1 MYKRVVVAYDGS
13 ENARRVVEEAIRLAH
28 LLEEMV
34 IDLVYVIDEEELG
47 SVAFRSDESLKND
60 PIVLEH
66 LRPVEEMLD
75 EDGVTYEVTK
85 LRGTPAKVI
94 LAYAEQSHAD
104 LIIVGSRGLNPVSKL
119 VLGSVS
125 QKIVNE
131 SHIPVLVLK

>member
-47 SVAFRSDESLKND
+47 SVAFRSDESWKND

-66 LRPVEEMLD
+66 LRPVEEVLD